1 MQVIQ
6 YIHLHCLSPV
16 ASRIVMPRL
25 SKIPGYAT
33 AADHEFLGPR
43 VESKD
48 QR

>member
-1 MQVIQ
+1 MAAAEATEI
-6 YIHLHCLSPV
+6 
-16 ASRIVMPRL
+16 PRL

-33 AADHEFLGPR
+33 AADREFCPG